1 MPFMLHSVPC
11 LQDNYAYLLHDE
23 KTGATAVVDVPE
35 AAPIQ
40 AVLAQQGWQLSD
52 ILITHHHHDHI
63 GGVEALRAAT
73 GARVWGAVADAHRLP
88 RLDHALAEGDS
99 VQIGAEAGRVLEVPG
114 HTVGHIAFHF
124 PDSKLAFTADSLMA
138 LGCGRLFEGSAE
150 QMWDSLCKLMA
161 LPDDTLIC
169 SGHDY
174 SKGNAAFAL
183 SVDADNPD
191 LHARIKGFDDA
202 RAAGKPMAQASLALE
217 KATNPFLRAGDARM
231 KAALGMAEQSD
242 GATFAH
248 LRRLK
253 DSF

>member
-1 MPFMLHSVPC
+1 MPFVLHSVPC

-23 KTGATAVVDVPE
+23 ETGATAVVDVPD

-40 AVLAQQGWQLSD
+40 AALAQKGWQLSD

-63 GGVEALRAAT
+63 GGVEALRAET
-73 GARVWGAVADAHRLP
+73 GARVWGAAADAHRLP
-88 RLDHALAEGDS
+88 PLDLALAQGDR
-99 VQIGAEAGRVLEVPG
+99 VEIGSEAGRVLEVPG

-174 SKGNAAFAL
+174 SSGNAAFAQ

-191 LHARIKGFDDA
+191 LRARIKGFDDA
-202 RAAGKPMAQASLALE
+202 RAAGQPMAQASLALE

-231 KAALGMAEQSD
+231 KAALGMADQGD
-242 GATFAH
+242 GAVFAH
-248 LRRLK
+248 LRQLK
-253 DSF
+253 DAF

>member
-11 LQDNYAYLLHDE
+11 LDDNYAYLLHDE

-35 AAPIQ
+35 AAPIE
-40 AVLAQQGWQLSD
+40 AALAQKGWRLSD

-73 GARVWGAVADAHRLP
+73 GARVWGAADDAHRLP
-88 RLDHALAEGDS
+88 PLDHALAEGDS
-99 VQIGAEAGRVLEVPG
+99 VRIGAEAGRVLEVPG

-138 LGCGRLFEGSAE
+138 LGCGRLFEGRAE

-191 LHARIKGFDDA
+191 LRARIKGFDTA
-202 RAAGKPMAQASLALE
+202 RAAGEPMAQASLALE
-217 KATNPFLRAGDARM
+217 KATNPFLRAGDAQM
-231 KAALGMAEQSD
+231 KAALDMADQGD
-242 GATFAH
+242 GAVFAH
-248 LRRLK
+248 LRALK
-253 DSF
+253 DAF

>member
-231 KAALGMAEQSD
+231 KAALGMVEQSD

-253 DSF
+253 DAF